1 MKPIMTWEQFNSKRK
16 EAFDLHRKY
25 KNVDTYD
32 LYVILGINTDIIATH
47 KEYSSWAEIEA
58 ALRAFAE
65 HHYTIVGGP
74 EVEQKLQNT
83 INNHLNSLETI
94 NLTWD
99 SNHGYY
105 WMDKSEH
112 NKLHEQAQQT
122 PPIPVNMWITPGG
135 YTTVQWEDGTKTTVK
150 AEGENAT
157 EYGGFC
163 ACVVKKLYGSTT
175 CGLKQMQKA
184 IDGANWPKRK
194 KEIER
199 EKQKAYKREMAERRK
214 RRLEE
219 KIRFEI
225 EQIKVKREAERRL
238 NESEEKMMYE

>member
-1 MKPIMTWEQFNSKRK
+1 MKPIMSWEEFNSKRNI
-16 EAFDLHRKY
+16 AY
-25 KNVDTYD
+25 KLYKQTGDVNTCD
-32 LYVILGINTDIIATH
+32 LYEILGLNTDAILTSRG
-47 KEYSSWAEIEA
+47 YLSWAEVDA
-58 ALRAFAE
+58 ALRAYADA
-65 HHYTIVGGP
+65 HYTIVGAP
-74 EVEQKLQNT
+74 EVKQSPHNSVHDICNSVVT
-83 INNHLNSLETI
+83 SNNLAWDG
-94 NLTWD
+94 NLGCFRRD
-99 SNHGYY
+99 E
-105 WMDKSEH
+105 K
-112 NKLHEQAQQT
+112 QT
-122 PPIPVNMWITPGG
+122 PPIPVNMWITPNG

-214 RRLEE
+214 HRLEE
-219 KIRFEI
+219 KIKFEI
-225 EQIKVKREAERRL
+225 EQMKVKREAERRL